1 MHAASPC
8 HASRA
13 GKELLAMAAAGDTH
27 TELMARAIALGER
40 GRRSAPPNPWVG
52 CVLAADGVVVG
63 EGFHERPGEAHAE
76 VVALRVAGDR
86 ARGATVYTT
95 LEPCAHTHRTGP
107 CADALIEAGVARVVA
122 AVEDPDPQVRGK
134 GFDALRAAQVDVVV
148 GVGELDTRRSLAPYL
163 HHRRTGRAF
172 CLAKVAMS
180 LDGRIAA
187 ADGSSRWITA
197 DATRQDA
204 HELRADAQA
213 IVVGSG
219 TALTDEPALSVRDV
233 EPAPREAPLRVVLDA
248 RGRVPARGPLFDP
261 AIAPTL
267 VLTSD
272 HAHAD
277 AVDAWRS
284 AGAKVE
290 VLPAATS
297 GGGLDLAEVLSLLG
311 AHEVIEAMFEG
322 GARVHGALISAG
334 LVDHLVTYVAPS
346 LLGTDGLPAF
356 DWAGP
361 ATLAHAPRLEVDGVE
376 RIGSDLRID
385 YRRPIE
391 VA

>member
-1 MHAASPC
+1 
-8 HASRA
+8 
-13 GKELLAMAAAGDTH
+13 MATEVSDS
-27 TELMARAIALGER
+27 ELMARAIALAER

-52 CVLAADGVVVG
+52 CVLTVDGTIVG

-76 VVALRVAGDR
+76 VAALRAAGDR
-86 ARGATVYTT
+86 ARGATAYTT

-107 CADALIEAGVARVVA
+107 CADALIEAGVVRVVT
-122 AVEDPDPQVRGK
+122 AVEDPDPQVRGR
-134 GFDALRAAQVDVVV
+134 GFDALREAGVDVVV
-148 GVGELDTRRSLAPYL
+148 GVGDAEATRSLAPYL

-172 CLAKVAMS
+172 CLAKVAMTI
-180 LDGRIAA
+180 DGRIAA
-187 ADGSSRWITA
+187 ADGTSQWITA
-197 DATRQDA
+197 DGTRQNA

-219 TALTDEPALSVRDV
+219 TVIADEPALSVRDV

-248 RGRVPARGPLFDP
+248 RGRVPARGPLFDQ

-272 HAHAD
+272 HAQPG

-290 VLPAATS
+290 VVPTATS
-297 GGGLDLAEVLSLLG
+297 GTGLDLAAVLALLG
-311 AHEVIEAMFEG
+311 AHEVLEAMFEG
-322 GARVHGALISAG
+322 GARVHGALIAAD

-361 ATLAHAPRLEVDGVE
+361 STLAHAPRLELDRVE
-376 RIGSDLRID
+376 RIGTDLRID
-385 YRRPIE
+385 YRRPVE
-391 VA
+391 VG